1 MEFGYA
7 IAPDAEA
14 VAALAAV
21 QPRWSVNGLAL
32 AVIEALIPRID
43 LAAWADA
50 VTRGREGL
58 PAALGSRG
66 LDVIDTDACWVLVEH
81 SDLRWLLIP
90 HGVLVRDCSSFG
102 LDGLTRIGL
111 PDDAGYERLLDSL
124 DAVLA

>member
-1 MEFGYA
+1 MRSLQT
-7 IAPDAEA
+7 PKRWPPS
-14 VAALAAV
+14 
-21 QPRWSVNGLAL
+21 QPFNPGGRSTGLPL
-32 AVIEALIPRID
+32 PLSKPSFHRID

-50 VTRGREGL
+50 VTRGREEL

-81 SDLRWLLIP
+81 SDLRWLLIL

-102 LDGLTRIGL
+102 RDGLTRIGL
-111 PDDAGYERLLDSL
+111 PDDAGYERLLHLL